1 MKWELEHASVAG
13 EGGQH
18 PCPIMSSVI
27 DDVEKVSW
35 IATIFILSVIL
46 GYPPMSIIVSRHLFA
61 LADEASSLRACFTRL
76 ANR

>member
-1 MKWELEHASVAG
+1 MKWELEHASIAG

-18 PCPIMSSVI
+18 PCPVI
-27 DDVEKVSW
+27 DDVVKVSW

-46 GYPPMSIIVSRHLFA
+46 GYPLMSIIVSRHLFA